1 MTINFEQT
9 KRLQKNIHNAV
20 DALNHIEY
28 WLKIKSK
35 YTKNDLGKWAE
46 DGKQLAFNEYT
57 SQSIDDYL
65 LGILW
70 RLSFPIIF
78 HCTDEELPNVIEN
91 NYGGYSNSYKRM
103 LLDIAREQ
111 NPRIDNIE
119 QEFIQNL
126 SSYNPDSISNLINI
140 YRAQWKGHIP
150 HVTIQF
156 DYFQNSY
163 EDKEHPLYNILHDAE
178 SNKLLDFGEIH
189 LILSRLDWIANAL
202 KSIEKD
208 IYALFDKWQ
217 NTTHKE
223 PIVQDE
229 TSSETK
235 SSKVQLVAIMEI
247 LTAAG
252 IGKNT
257 TDLTKIVRIAA
268 FLMGKSY
275 KGLYND
281 ANKGIIFNKSFHQK
295 DIDEINKLFKD
306 VNSTIKIDIDKEY

>member
-35 YTKNDLGKWAE
+35 YTKNDLDKWAE

-247 LTAAG
+247 LKASG

-268 FLMGKSY
+268 FIMGKSY